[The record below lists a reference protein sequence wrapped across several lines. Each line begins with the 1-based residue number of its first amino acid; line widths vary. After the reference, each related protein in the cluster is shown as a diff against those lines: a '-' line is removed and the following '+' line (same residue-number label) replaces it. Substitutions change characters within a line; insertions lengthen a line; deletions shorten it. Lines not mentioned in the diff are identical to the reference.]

1 MSVQIER
8 QRYDYQYGD
17 DVTESQRIDLIR
29 RWIACKRKAREK
41 RDATGEDNYKKENVS
56 ESDDKDERMETG
68 RF

>member
-17 DVTESQRIDLIR
+17 DVTESQRIDIIR
-29 RWIACKRKAREK
+29 RQIACKSKAREK
-41 RDATGEDNYKKENVS
+41 TDATGEDNYKKENLS
-56 ESDDKDERMETG
+56 ESDDNDERMETG

>member
-17 DVTESQRIDLIR
+17 DVTESQRIDIIR
-29 RWIACKRKAREK
+29 RLIACKSKVREK

-56 ESDDKDERMETG
+56 ESDDNDERMETG